1 MLSTQAQQWVL
12 KTWTEEVRRREEALE
27 DCAEEKQ
34 SSDQRSAISSQ
45 VNERLKKNAIDLSY
59 LFGVKNPF
67 QTETDPL

>member
-34 SSDQRSAISSQ
+34 SSDQLTSQ
-45 VNERLKKNAIDLSY
+45 RE
-59 LFGVKNPF
+59 
-67 QTETDPL
+67 TEEECD